1 MLKCFLKGNVLSF
14 GTEYITVVGNF
25 SQPTYVHIN
34 YLLDTCLSYAG
45 I

>member
-1 MLKCFLKGNVLSF
+1 MLKCFLKGNVFSF
-14 GTEYITVVGNF
+14 GTEYIIVVVNF
-25 SQPTYVHIN
+25 SQPTCVHTN